1 MKKMIVAVAML
12 VTMSAF
18 ANEKNV
24 NPKALSAFKTEFS
37 TAREV
42 EWTTTPDYY
51 RAAFDMNGQKVF
63 AFYNTDGEFMGL
75 ARNISSAQLP
85 VYLQSSLKKNYA
97 GYWISDLFEIASD
110 DQTTYYVTLENA
122 DKKIVLR
129 SNGADSWD
137 VYAKTKKNME

>member
-42 EWTTTPDYY
+42 EWTTTSDYY

-85 VYLQSSLKKNYA
+85 VYLQSSLKKNYD
-97 GYWISDLFEIASD
+97 GYWISDLFEIANNYGTS
-110 DQTTYYVTLENA
+110 YYVTLEDG
-122 DKKIVLR
+122 DKKIVLK
-129 SNGADSWD
+129 SAGGSDWST
-137 VYAKTKKNME
+137 YKKDRKI